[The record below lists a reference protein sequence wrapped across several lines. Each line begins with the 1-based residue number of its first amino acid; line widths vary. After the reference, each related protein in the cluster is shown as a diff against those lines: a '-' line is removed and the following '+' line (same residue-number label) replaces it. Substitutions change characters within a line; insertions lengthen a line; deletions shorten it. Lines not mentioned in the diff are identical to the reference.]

1 MDNISYKVWTAFYQ
15 EFANKLLTF
24 KDNRTYLIEI
34 IKQVYIDT
42 GIKLP
47 TLEKDNN
54 ITDIDPF
61 TIYGLFNKGITNQNR
76 TSIITA
82 FAKLLNISLPA
93 PTDFDGIPV
102 LNNMAATFYWF
113 DGDRNDNDINNLWEV
128 FSRAI
133 AYSDSQSKENQS
145 LLINSYD
152 RALTQKGVKW
162 NLTMGLFWTRPYTY
176 LNLDGQNRNFLC
188 NSENEMQDVLDVF
201 TDLVKNKV
209 PSGEQYISMCNECVR
224 IFNSNEYEFANFP
237 EMSHYAWL
245 KGDDETED
253 NETDKTS
260 NASFLKWFAPLI
272 KALKDLGGSATPEQA
287 RGKIAEN
294 ENLDEK
300 TLSETRG
307 KNNVSKFNNEVAF
320 ARNYLGYEEII
331 DTSTRGIWSLTEKG
345 YKVDMSDKLAS
356 DIFLKWVNTLLHRRK
371 ESNNDDVTNLENEFR
386 HWMSLLIK
394 SNGKKFSNSTINSYC
409 TALKNATA
417 KLKIDADIDS
427 TNIFDYG
434 DIDRFNIAYKLILNA
449 PNYMDVNIAAGNQ
462 AYGAGLKKY
471 SEFLLKR
478 SRKGLIPL
486 NQEVFEKETTEVI
499 VENVI
504 SANYWWLNAN
514 PKIWSFSDINIG
526 EMQSYSLYNDNG
538 NKRSIFK
545 NFIDAKNGDII
556 VAYESTPVKKIV
568 GLAKIVK
575 EQDGESLFFE
585 KTREL
590 TRPIEYQ
597 TLKECKE
604 LEEMEYFQ
612 NSQGSL
618 FKLTEN
624 EFNFIMGMI
633 EENSPITKSE
643 ETLEQYTEDEFLAD
657 VYMTK
662 NNYQTLKNL
671 LLRKKNL
678 ILQGSPG
685 VGKTYAAKRLA
696 YSIMGVEDES
706 RVSTIQ
712 FHQSYSYEDFILG
725 YKPDAEGFKLE
736 YGAFYNFCKTAIN
749 NPTKKYFFIIDE
761 INRGNLSKIFGELF
775 MLIEEDKRGER
786 LTLLYSSEKFYVPE
800 NIYIIGMMNTAD
812 RSLAMLDYA
821 LRRRFAFFEIEPA
834 FDNDQFK
841 EYQAKVGNVNFHRL
855 VDTIKG
861 INNDIVNDE
870 SLGSGFRIGHSYI
883 CVNAEK
889 YNLDEKI
896 DDVWVQEIALYEIK
910 PLIEEYWFDNSDM
923 RKKWISE
930 LMSVVL

>member
-24 KDNRTYLIEI
+24 KDNRAALIEI

-61 TIYGLFNKGITNQNR
+61 TVYGLFNKGITNQNR
-76 TSIITA
+76 TSIIAA
-82 FAKLLNISLPA
+82 FAKLMNISLLV

-102 LNNMAATFYWF
+102 LNNMAATFYGF

-128 FSRAI
+128 FGRAI
-133 AYSDSQSKENQS
+133 AYSDVQNKDNQS

-162 NLTMGLFWTRPYTY
+162 NLTMGLFWARPYTY

-201 TDLVKNKV
+201 ADLVKDKV
-209 PSGEQYISMCNECVR
+209 PSGEQYILMCKECVH
-224 IFNSNEYEFANFP
+224 IFSSNQYEFANFP
-237 EMSHYAWL
+237 EMSHYVWL
-245 KGDDETED
+245 KGDDETEE
-253 NETDKTS
+253 NETDKIS

-287 RGKIAEN
+287 RGKIVEN
-294 ENLDEK
+294 ENLDEE

-307 KNNVSKFNNEVAF
+307 KNDGNKFSNEVAF
-320 ARNYLGYEEII
+320 ARSYLGYEEIL
-331 DTSTRGIWSLTEKG
+331 DTKTRGIWSLTEKG
-345 YKVDMSDKLAS
+345 YQVEMTDKLAS
-356 DIFLKWVNTLLHRRK
+356 DIFLKWATILKNRREGK
-371 ESNNDDVTNLENEFR
+371 EDNFLNLQSEFKK
-386 HWMSLLIK
+386 WMSLLMK
-394 SNGKKFSNSTINSYC
+394 SNGKAYSKATINSYC
-409 TALKNATA
+409 SALKNATA
-417 KLKIDADIDS
+417 KLIVETPIEDTNIFNYTDIDS
-427 TNIFDYG
+427 
-434 DIDRFNIAYKLILNA
+434 FNRVYKIILNA
-449 PNYMDVNIAAGNQ
+449 SNFAIVNMEAGNK
-462 AYGAGLKKY
+462 AYSAGLVKY
-471 SEFLLKR
+471 SEFLTKR
-478 SRKGLIPL
+478 SRKGLFHPTVHSE
-486 NQEVFEKETTEVI
+486 EVLDEIAESTVDDTR
-499 VENVI
+499 
-504 SANYWWLNAN
+504 NYWWLNAN

-538 NKRSIFK
+538 NKRRIFK

-590 TRPIEYQ
+590 TRPIECQ

-643 ETLEQYTEDEFLAD
+643 ETLEQYMEEEFLAD

-671 LLRKKNL
+671 LIRKKNL

-706 RVSTIQ
+706 RVATIQ

-800 NIYIIGMMNTAD
+800 NVYIIGMMNTAD

-834 FDNDQFK
+834 FDNEQFK
-841 EYQAKVGNVNFHRL
+841 EYQAKVSNVNFHRL

-861 INNDIVNDE
+861 INNDIANDE
-870 SLGSGFRIGHSYI
+870 SLGNGFRIGHSYT
-883 CVNAEK
+883 CVNTEK

-896 DDVWVQEIALYEIK
+896 DDTWVKEIALYEIK

-923 RKKWISE
+923 REKWISE
-930 LMSVVL
+930 LMRIVL